1 MCTRGEAGGLG
12 YRRSRRAQ
20 PASTPAVTAGGREE
34 DVKGREW
41 KHVEVTEGDR
51 CAAGRAGSLL
61 SLAAPP
67 LPLPSRTSRSRH
79 WHSRLLQGQGGH
91 RRARASEGEL
101 AARELLRTQ
110 RLRPCRT
117 SHWHGSAAVTG
128 TGAQPS
134 LADIA
139 GGLRLPAAALLSAG
153 PCGPARRRPLRRP
166 AQTPLRQQCGGGR
179 ELPPGAAPSL
189 PHRER
194 RPSCTERDPLV
205 RRETLL
211 TSPAGSLWPIAACNP
226 PSAGVAC
233 SREHSAARRG
243 RASPL
248 DTFTVSAA
256 PGARRAACGGMD
268 SWTQA
273 TRRRRPPAF
282 RAAALRQQPRLQ
294 GPRGRSGGLA
304 CPYRGGL
311 AHLGVWPAHTPLRQQ
326 PRRGRAAS
334 SLTALDGPPSRR
346 AASSLRQHR
355 EAGCPAR
362 SGARLPL
369 VRVSGQNL
377 LRGSAVTAFPA

>member
-211 TSPAGSLWPIAACNP
+211 YGERPSCTERDPADISRRQPLAYRRLQPSLCWSRLLARAQRRSPREGIAALHF
-226 PSAGVAC
+226 
-233 SREHSAARRG
+233 HSIR
-243 RASPL
+243 
-248 DTFTVSAA
+248 
-256 PGARRAACGGMD
+256 GARRPARGVRRHGLMD
-268 SWTQA
+268 A
-273 TRRRRPPAF
+273 GDPPPAATCF
-282 RAAALRQQPRLQ
+282 QGRRAQAAAPPSRAAGAVWRSGLPIQ
-294 GPRGRSGGLA
+294 GRSGPSGGLA
-304 CPYRGGL
+304 CPYTAQTAAPQG
-311 AHLGVWPAHTPLRQQ
+311 Q
-326 PRRGRAAS
+326 GR
-334 SLTALDGPPSRR
+334 LEPDRP
-346 AASSLRQHR
+346 
-355 EAGCPAR
+355 
-362 SGARLPL
+362 
-369 VRVSGQNL
+369 
-377 LRGSAVTAFPA
+377 